1 MREIYDLKKI
11 QTKSHRKEKAKMAA
25 KLDVMFTTA
34 FVVLMLGQ
42 IDFVKGEA
50 SVY

>member
-1 MREIYDLKKI
+1 
-11 QTKSHRKEKAKMAA
+11 MAA

-50 SVY
+50 SIKTLFYFSF